1 MKTLI
6 KNEQIGYEVLIE
18 EPYKNQPM
26 IVIFPGGGYHHLS
39 TREAEPV
46 ANKFLS
52 FGYNVAIVKYSVAP
66 YADFIQLK
74 QGLEV
79 VELLSKTYEKIVVC
93 GFSAGGHL
101 AGLVATEKAKNNIK
115 AMILCYPVITL
126 CDKTHL
132 GTRINLLANG
142 NDTLENRNKYSIDQ
156 RVDTNTVP
164 CFIWTTKTDNS
175 VPYEN
180 TLMMIEAL
188 EKHNVFHKYHLF
200 EKGPHGMAL
209 ADETAIKDGDTS
221 FVDKE
226 VAKWPDMA
234 NNFLKETLK

>member
-66 YADFIQLK
+66 HADFIQLK

-93 GFSAGGHL
+93 GFSAG
-101 AGLVATEKAKNNIK
+101 
-115 AMILCYPVITL
+115 
-126 CDKTHL
+126 
-132 GTRINLLANG
+132 
-142 NDTLENRNKYSIDQ
+142 
-156 RVDTNTVP
+156 VP
-164 CFIWTTKTDNS
+164 RR
-175 VPYEN
+175 
-180 TLMMIEAL
+180 
-188 EKHNVFHKYHLF
+188 
-200 EKGPHGMAL
+200 
-209 ADETAIKDGDTS
+209 
-221 FVDKE
+221 
-226 VAKWPDMA
+226 
-234 NNFLKETLK
+234 

>member
-6 KNEQIGYEVLIE
+6 KNELIGYEVLIY
-18 EPYKNQPM
+18 EPYKDRPM
-26 IVIFPGGGYHHLS
+26 FVIFPGGGYHHLS

-46 ANKFLS
+46 AEKFLS
-52 FGYNVAIVKYSVAP
+52 FGYNVTIVKYSVAP
-66 YADFIQLK
+66 HADFIQLK

-79 VELLSKTYEKIVVC
+79 VELLSKTYDKIVVC

-132 GTRINLLANG
+132 GTRTNLLANG
-142 NDTLENRNKYSIDQ
+142 NDTLENRIKYSIDQ
-156 RVDTNTVP
+156 RVDSNTVP

-180 TLMMIEAL
+180 TLMMIESL
-188 EKHNVFHKYHLF
+188 QKNQVNHKYHLF

-226 VAKWPDMA
+226 VAKWPEMA
-234 NNFLKETLK
+234 NEFLKEILK